1 MQDFTITPT
10 SKDEIRLKQEYNDRL
25 KPTKPKK
32 PKDPE
37 SIKKAAEKDFEN
49 SVWTNCTAL
58 ESSKANID
66 NKEADVVYKKQKE
79 ESMSILIAKK

>member
-37 SIKKAAEKDFEN
+37 SIKKAA
-49 SVWTNCTAL
+49 
-58 ESSKANID
+58 
-66 NKEADVVYKKQKE
+66 
-79 ESMSILIAKK
+79 